1 MDFEAP
7 ADAWYVFLGVSIVSV
22 AMFGVVQALPSE
34 PPPDGNA
41 VANTVDDVAGSGY
54 NATGTY
60 EHDADEYFVHSEGIR
75 LRNDGGRS
83 YASISFGELA
93 PVWPDDDLK
102 DVLDGVQVSDVYGS
116 PSDFETAYKDSQEAA
131 EDRLDDG
138 DEADWLPADGRLRI
152 RHVVWKDTHVTLVDV

>member
-7 ADAWYVFLGVSIVSV
+7 ADAWFVFLGVSLVSV

-41 VANTVDDVAGSGY
+41 VANTVDEVAGSGY
-54 NATGTY
+54 NATATY
-60 EHDADEYFVHSEGIR
+60 DHDADEYYVRSEGIQ

-83 YASISFGELA
+83 DAAIAYGELA

-102 DVLDGVQVSDVYGS
+102 AVLDGADITDIYSD
-116 PSDFETAYKDSQEAA
+116 PSDFETAYEDSQDAA
-131 EDRLDDG
+131 VDRLDD
-138 DEADWLPADGRLRI
+138 DAKQDWLPADGRLRI
-152 RHVVWKDTHVTLVDV
+152 RHIVWHDIHVTLVDV